1 MTSDHRAPSQLHPP
15 TNDEE
20 AIGLALEEA
29 RRAAAIGEVPVGAII
44 IANGQIVAR
53 AHNQPITLHDP
64 TAHAEILALRSAGAF
79 LGSYRLSGASLYVT
93 LEPCVM
99 CVGALIHARIARA
112 IYGARDPKAG
122 ALGSVFDLGRDR
134 RANHQLE
141 VYAGLR
147 AEECAALLRDFFRSR
162 RAP

>member
-1 MTSDHRAPSQLHPP
+1 MTPDHRAPDQL
-15 TNDEE
+15 TASIDDAA
-20 AIGLALEEA
+20 AIGLALDEA
-29 RRAAAIGEVPVGAII
+29 RRAAAIGEVPVGAVIVI
-44 IANGQIVAR
+44 NGQIVAR

-64 TAHAEILALRSAGAF
+64 TAHAEILALRSAGAL
-79 LGSYRLSGASLYVT
+79 LGTYRLSGASLYVT

-99 CVGALIHARIARA
+99 CVGALIHARVARI
-112 IYGARDPKAG
+112 IYGARDSKAG

-134 RANHQLE
+134 RANHQVE

-147 AEECAALLRDFFRSR
+147 AEECVALLRDFFRSR

>member
-1 MTSDHRAPSQLHPP
+1 MTPDYRDPGQLPPSI
-15 TNDEE
+15 DDAA
-20 AIGLALEEA
+20 AIGLALDEA
-29 RRAAAIGEVPVGAII
+29 RRAAALGEVPVGAII
-44 IANGQIVAR
+44 VSNGQMVAR
-53 AHNQPITLHDP
+53 AHNQPITLSDP
-64 TAHAEILALRSAGAF
+64 TAHAEILALRSAGAL
-79 LGSYRLSGASLYVT
+79 LGSYRLNGASLYVT

-99 CVGALIHARIARA
+99 CVGALIHARVARV

-147 AEECAALLRDFFRSR
+147 AEDCAILLRDFFRSR
-162 RAP
+162 RMP